1 MKTTA
6 LKNTGGIYLFQKLLN
21 KKNLICN
28 LVVLMLFLTCIKN
41 KSLDL
46 NAFL

>member
-6 LKNTGGIYLFQKLLN
+6 RKNTGGIYLSKKLLN

-28 LVVLMLFLTCIKN
+28 FILLMLFLTCIKN